1 MTNPLKDLFSIE
13 SIGQQLAFGWKVD
26 FLCETE
32 HSSSSSSGVHK
43 NENAEIEKIKIE
55 DRRTEIKGE
64 MNYNIMMQL
73 R

>member
-1 MTNPLKDLFSIE
+1 M
-13 SIGQQLAFGWKVD
+13 D

-64 MNYNIMMQL
+64 MNYNIMIQL